1 MIKFTDIASI
11 LGLMAT
17 FLTIIITYRQ
27 IKKYKYEKGK
37 DLYDIYSK
45 IKPLSKNVSDNYSEI
60 LIILSSFV
68 SRPLSIAEV
77 EWFIKEP
84 RAFLQL
90 ELFGVIPE
98 RYITIDL
105 NNKRFELTPI
115 ISTARNQILD
125 SLKVIVGFG
134 VLYFFSLLFIAIIF
148 NFLIPDLNEMIRFLF
163 FALILM
169 SYFFILNSYSNDVSN
184 AKKLARCSIDL
195 DV

>member
-1 MIKFTDIASI
+1 MIKITDIVSI
-11 LGLMAT
+11 LGLIVT
-17 FLTIIITYRQ
+17 FLTIIITFRQ
-27 IKKYKYEKGK
+27 FKKHRYEKAK

-98 RYITIDL
+98 KYIMIDL

-115 ISTARNQILD
+115 ISTVRNQILD

-134 VLYFFSLLFIAIIF
+134 GLYFFSLFFIAIIF
-148 NFLIPDLNEMIRFLF
+148 NFLIPNLNEMIKFLF
-163 FALILM
+163 FALISM
-169 SYFFILNSYSNDVSN
+169 AYFFILNSYSNDVSN
-184 AKKLARCSIDL
+184 AKKLARWSINL